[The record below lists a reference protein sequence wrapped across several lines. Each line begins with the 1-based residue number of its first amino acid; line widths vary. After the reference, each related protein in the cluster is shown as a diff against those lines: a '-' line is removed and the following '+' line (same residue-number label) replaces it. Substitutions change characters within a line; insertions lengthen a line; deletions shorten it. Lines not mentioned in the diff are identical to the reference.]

1 MACSISAEPG
11 LASDNRRKGVPTA
24 AEKVLLVLLHHAPGT
39 AGYSPWSA
47 PLFAPRSSRGVKRA
61 TLEFYSRA
69 SPRKLAV
76 TNLLFATMLRSVE
89 SCARPV
95 RKK

>member
-1 MACSISAEPG
+1 MAHSVFADPRT
-11 LASDNRRKGVPTA
+11 ASDDRRMGVIA
-24 AEKVLLVLLHHAPGT
+24 AAKSVLLGLLPHAPST
-39 AGYSPWSA
+39 AGYSSCSPS
-47 PLFAPRSSRGVKRA
+47 LLTPRSSRGVKRA